1 MYVYF
6 TTGEDVSNVTL
17 ELGRDADAAATYFD
31 EIRVFENQSVMY
43 NEKHDTGNGKFKQ
56 DFEEVPQGIFP
67 FVVGDVEGV
76 QDNRTHLSE
85 KHEPYTQR
93 GWNGKKVNECYRR
106 QLVIESTN
114 GLTGNDKLVYQTI
127 PQNFRFEGR

>member
-1 MYVYF
+1 MYKHMRITHFRRTQTVDNTSYFQNMYVYF

-67 FVVGDVEGV
+67 FVVG
-76 QDNRTHLSE
+76 TL
-85 KHEPYTQR
+85 
-93 GWNGKKVNECYRR
+93 KVYKIT
-106 QLVIESTN
+106 V
-114 GLTGNDKLVYQTI
+114 LTYQKT
-127 PQNFRFEGR
+127 